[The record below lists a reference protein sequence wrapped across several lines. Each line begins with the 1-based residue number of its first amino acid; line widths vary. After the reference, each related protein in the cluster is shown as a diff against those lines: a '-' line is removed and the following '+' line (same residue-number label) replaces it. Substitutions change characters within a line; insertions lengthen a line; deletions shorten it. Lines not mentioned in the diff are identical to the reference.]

1 MPGNGAGRNVIVGS
15 GDGLMAGG
23 DDEFLFKEEGP
34 EVPVAPDMSVS
45 RQPWLILIVDDD
57 PEVHAMTRLVM
68 KKFTYRGRPVQF
80 LSAYSAEEALG
91 ILRNDPG
98 IAMILL
104 DVVMETDDAG
114 LRLVPRIRDELGNS
128 QVRIILR
135 TGQPGQAPEDDVI
148 HGYDI
153 NDYKAKTELTAQ
165 KLGTATVAALRS
177 FEHITELIRSRQ
189 GMERIIDASGSLFAL
204 RAIDRFAEAVLRE
217 LARVLNAPVD
227 GLVCVPRGNARADAQ
242 ILAASGRHADS
253 IGLPLGHS
261 VDPGLAAK
269 VMDVLRA
276 RQHHFDDNDAIL
288 WLRTTDGR
296 DAVACL
302 HVGRPLDQLERKL
315 AEVLGAKIAIGFDN
329 LHLYEQVKRSHKAA
343 VIALAGLAEY
353 KDPDGGGDHGLRL
366 SRLVTEIAFAM
377 RSQEGWDTTIDDDF
391 LDQITMGAMLYDI
404 GMVGVP
410 DSVIRKDQLLDETER
425 QQMEQHC
432 ERGAAILEKASR
444 LVEGSNYLSFGAAIA
459 RAHHERWDGSGYP
472 AGLSGT
478 DIPAAARIVAVA
490 DVYDALTHRRSWREA
505 VPLADALKTIG
516 DGAGT
521 LFDPTVVA
529 AFFKVRQSRGR
540 MR

>member
-1 MPGNGAGRNVIVGS
+1 
-15 GDGLMAGG
+15 MAGD

-34 EVPVAPDMSVS
+34 DLPVAVDAPAASV
-45 RQPWLILIVDDD
+45 RPWLILIVDDD

-68 KKFTYRGRPVQF
+68 KKFIYRGRTVQF
-80 LSAYSAEEALG
+80 HSAYSAEEALG

-177 FEHITELIRSRQ
+177 YEHITELMRSRQ
-189 GMERIIDASGSLFAL
+189 GMERIIDASSSLFTL
-204 RAIDRFAEAVLRE
+204 RAIDRFADAVLRE
-217 LARVLNAPVD
+217 LARVLDVAPD

-242 ILAASGRHADS
+242 ILAAQGRHAENV
-253 IGLPLGHS
+253 GLPLGHS
-261 VDPGLAAK
+261 VDADLAAK
-269 VMDVLRA
+269 VMAVLRA
-276 RQHHFDDNDAIL
+276 RQHHFDDSDAIL
-288 WLRTTDGR
+288 WLRTADGR
-296 DAVACL
+296 DAAACL
-302 HVGRPLDQLERKL
+302 HVGRPLDGLERKL
-315 AEVLGAKIAIGFDN
+315 VEVMGAKIAIGFDN

-366 SRLVTEIAFAM
+366 SRLVTEIAFAL
-377 RSQEGWDTTIDDDF
+377 RQQEGWDRIIDDEF

-410 DSVIRKDQLLDETER
+410 DSVIRKENMLDDGER
-425 QQMEQHC
+425 HQMELHC

-472 AGLSGT
+472 HGLLGA
-478 DIPAAARIVAVA
+478 DIPPAARIIAVA
-490 DVYDALTHRRSWREA
+490 DVYDALTHRRSWRDA
-505 VPLADALKTIG
+505 VPLADALKAIEE
-516 DGAGT
+516 GAGT
-521 LFDPTVVA
+521 LFDPTVVT
-529 AFFKVRQSRGR
+529 AFFQVRQARGR

>member
-1 MPGNGAGRNVIVGS
+1 MIVGS

-23 DDEFLFKEEGP
+23 DDDFLFKEEGP
-34 EVPVAPDMSVS
+34 ETPVAPDMSAP

-68 KKFTYRGRPVQF
+68 KKFAYRGRPVQF
-80 LSAYSAEEALG
+80 LSAYSAEEALE

-204 RAIDRFAEAVLRE
+204 RAVDRFAEAVLRE

-227 GLVCVPRGNARADAQ
+227 GLVCVPRGNARMDAQ
-242 ILAASGRHADS
+242 ILAASGRHADNV
-253 IGLPLGHS
+253 GLPLGHS
-261 VDPGLAAK
+261 VDPELAAK
-269 VMDVLRA
+269 VMDVLRS
-276 RQHHFDDNDAIL
+276 RQHRFDDRDAVL
-288 WLRTTDGR
+288 WLRTSDGR

-302 HVGRPLDQLERKL
+302 HVGRPLDPLERKM
-315 AEVLGAKIAIGFDN
+315 AEVMGAKIAIGFDN
-329 LHLYEQVKRSHKAA
+329 LHLYDQVKRSHKAA

-366 SRLVTEIAFAM
+366 SRLVTEIAFAL
-377 RSQEGWDTTIDDDF
+377 RSQEGWDTTIDDEF

-410 DSVIRKDQLLDETER
+410 DSVIRKDQALDEAER

-478 DIPAAARIVAVA
+478 GIPAAARIVAVA
-490 DVYDALTHRRSWREA
+490 DVYDALTHRRSWRDA

-529 AFFKVRQSRGR
+529 AFFQVRQARGR
-540 MR
+540 TR

>member
-1 MPGNGAGRNVIVGS
+1 MELRTVVIAP
-15 GDGLMAGG
+15 D

-34 EVPVAPDMSVS
+34 ELPVAVAAPAP
-45 RQPWLILIVDDD
+45 PWLILIVDDD

-68 KKFTYRGRPVQF
+68 KKFTYNGRAAQF

-91 ILRNDPG
+91 LLRNDPG

-177 FEHITELIRSRQ
+177 YEHITELMRSRQ
-189 GMERIIDASGSLFAL
+189 GMERIIEASSSLFAL
-204 RAIDRFAEAVLRE
+204 RAVDQFADAVLRE
-217 LARVLNAPVD
+217 LAYVLDVAPD
-227 GLVCVPRGNARADAQ
+227 GLVCVPRGSARADAQ
-242 ILAASGRHADS
+242 ILAARGRHADHV
-253 IGLPLGHS
+253 GLPLGHS
-261 VDPGLAAK
+261 VDPDLAARI
-269 VMDVLRA
+269 MEVLRSG
-276 RQHHFDDNDAIL
+276 QHQFAGDDAIL
-288 WLRTTDGR
+288 WLRTADGR
-296 DAVACL
+296 AAAACL
-302 HVGRPLDQLERKL
+302 HVGRVLDGLERKL
-315 AEVLGAKIAIGFDN
+315 VEVMGSKIAIGFDN

-353 KDPDGGGDHGLRL
+353 KDPGGGGDHGLRL
-366 SRLVTEIAFAM
+366 SRLVAEIAFAL
-377 RSQEGWDTTIDDDF
+377 RQQPEWAGIIDDEF

-410 DSVIRKDQLLDETER
+410 DSVIAKNQDLSEDER
-425 QQMEQHC
+425 RQMEQHC
-432 ERGAAILEKASR
+432 ERGAALLEKASR
-444 LVEGSNYLSFGAAIA
+444 LVEGSNYLSFGAAVA

-472 AGLSGT
+472 HGLSGA
-478 DIPAAARIVAVA
+478 DIPPAARIIAVA
-490 DVYDALTHRRSWREA
+490 DVYDALTHPRSWRDA
-505 VPLADALKTIG
+505 VPLAEALRSIE
-516 DGAGT
+516 DGAGI
-521 LFDPTVVA
+521 LFDPAVVA
-529 AFFKVRQSRGR
+529 AFFQVRQARGR
-540 MR
+540 VR

>member
-1 MPGNGAGRNVIVGS
+1 MGS

-472 AGLSGT
+472 GGLSGT

>member
-1 MPGNGAGRNVIVGS
+1 
-15 GDGLMAGG
+15 MAGD

-34 EVPVAPDMSVS
+34 ELPVAVDASAASV
-45 RQPWLILIVDDD
+45 RPWLILIVDDD

-68 KKFTYRGRPVQF
+68 KKFAYRSRPVQF

-98 IAMILL
+98 IAMVLL

-177 FEHITELIRSRQ
+177 YEHITELMRSRQ
-189 GMERIIDASGSLFAL
+189 GMERIIDASSNLFTL

-217 LARVLNAPVD
+217 LARVLDVVPD

-242 ILAASGRHADS
+242 ILAAQGRHADS
-253 IGLPLGHS
+253 VGLPLGHS
-261 VDPGLAAK
+261 VDPALAAK

-276 RQHHFDDNDAIL
+276 RQHHFDDSDAIL
-288 WLRTTDGR
+288 WLRTADGR
-296 DAVACL
+296 DAAACL
-302 HVGRPLDQLERKL
+302 HVGRSLDGLERKL
-315 AEVLGAKIAIGFDN
+315 AEVMGAKIAIGFDN
-329 LHLYEQVKRSHKAA
+329 LHLYDQVKRSHKAA

-366 SRLVTEIAFAM
+366 SRLVTEIAFAL
-377 RSQEGWDTTIDDDF
+377 RQQDGWDRIIDDEF
-391 LDQITMGAMLYDI
+391 LEQITMAAMLYDI

-410 DSVIRKDQLLDETER
+410 DSVIRKENMLDADER
-425 QQMEQHC
+425 HQMEMHC

-472 AGLSGT
+472 HGLSGA
-478 DIPAAARIVAVA
+478 DIPPAARIIAVA
-490 DVYDALTHRRSWREA
+490 DVYDALTHRRSWRDA
-505 VPLADALKTIG
+505 VPLADALKSIEE
-516 DGAGT
+516 GAGT

-529 AFFKVRQSRGR
+529 AFFQVRQARGR

>member
-1 MPGNGAGRNVIVGS
+1 MVA
-15 GDGLMAGG
+15 G

-34 EVPVAPDMSVS
+34 EAPVAATAAVS
-45 RQPWLILIVDDD
+45 PPAWLILIVDDD

-68 KKFTYRGRPVQF
+68 KKFTYRGRPVEF
-80 LSAYSAEEALG
+80 LSAFSAEEALE
-91 ILRNDPG
+91 ILRHDPG

-177 FEHITELIRSRQ
+177 YEHITELMRSRQ
-189 GMERIIDASGSLFAL
+189 GMERIIDASSNLVTL

-217 LARVLNAPVD
+217 LARVLDVAAD
-227 GLVCVPRGNARADAQ
+227 GLVCVPRGAARSDAQ
-242 ILAASGRHADS
+242 ILAAQGRHADS
-253 IGLPLGHS
+253 VGLPLGHS
-261 VDPGLAAK
+261 VDPALAFK
-269 VMDVLRA
+269 VMEVLRA
-276 RQHHFDDNDAIL
+276 RNHHFDDQDAIL
-288 WLRTTDGR
+288 WLRTADGR

-302 HVGRPLDQLERKL
+302 HIGRPLDGLERKL
-315 AEVLGAKIAIGFDN
+315 MAVMAAKIAIGFDN

-343 VIALAGLAEY
+343 VIALAALAEY

-366 SRLVTEIAFAM
+366 SRLVTEIALAL
-377 RSQEGWDTTIDDDF
+377 RQQEGWSRIIDDEF

-410 DSVIRKDQLLDETER
+410 DSVIRKDSRLDDDER
-425 QQMEQHC
+425 HQMELHC

-472 AGLSGT
+472 LGLAGN
-478 DIPAAARIVAVA
+478 DIPPAARIVAVA
-490 DVYDALTHRRSWREA
+490 DVYDALTHRRSWRDA
-505 VPLADALKTIG
+505 VPLAEALKTIG
-516 DGAGT
+516 NGAGT
-521 LFDPTVVA
+521 QFDPAVVA
-529 AFFKVRQSRGR
+529 AFFQVRQARGR
-540 MR
+540 TR